1 MKKLLYPAL
10 FALLLFAP
18 ARDSKA
24 QFVVNDPIHMGVHIG
39 EFARK
44 LREWSDT
51 FQNYQVVL
59 DAKRIADQAKT
70 IQGTISDVTG
80 QVRDLT
86 NQGLT
91 LQRQIQSD
99 LALVRG
105 VVNLRISSPVE
116 LYTRAMAIS
125 QSGGINSY
133 MPSLNQASRLR
144 AALTSANQSD
154 IASVYQIFNR
164 FDVTRPGN
172 PISSANYEA
181 TKQEGAVSQFA
192 LEAMNHK
199 KKVETAFNLQKI
211 ADEMTAE
218 STELLATLKNDGR
231 YKMTDAE
238 RLATISACNDNMVK
252 AIQLRKQADEIL
264 TESAKAGEMTKIV
277 ESSYQDMLSQKAMIA
292 MDAARADH

>member
-116 LYTRAMAIS
+116 LYARAMAIS

-238 RLATISACNDNMVK
+238 RLTTISACNDNMVK

>member
-10 FALLLFAP
+10 LALLCFLP
-18 ARDSKA
+18 ARDSQA
-24 QFVVNDPIHMGVHIG
+24 QFVVNDPIHMGVHIT

-70 IQGTISDVTG
+70 IQGTISNISG

-86 NQGLT
+86 DQGLS
-91 LQRQIQSD
+91 LQRQIQAD
-99 LALVRG
+99 LARVQG

-116 LYTRAMAIS
+116 LYARAMAIS
-125 QSGGINSY
+125 QTGGINAY
-133 MPSLNQASRLR
+133 MPALSQAARLR
-144 AALTSANQSD
+144 SALTSANQSD

-172 PISSANYEA
+172 PLSSANYEA

-199 KKVETAFNLQKI
+199 KKVETAFNLQKV
-211 ADEMTAE
+211 ADEMTAQ

-238 RLATISACNDNMVK
+238 RLATISTCNDNMVK